1 MSNIILF
8 LVVLF
13 SLAICIPLWVG
24 LKFQINNPNC
34 KEEVNS
40 VKQNILAIKIFSLIE
55 TILVILYIILSIC

>member
-1 MSNIILF
+1 MLDLILF
-8 LVVLF
+8 LIALF

-55 TILVILYIILSIC
+55 TILVILYIILSLC